1 MGTSERTKTVRILSC
16 CALAAVLAAAPGF
29 APFAGGDWGGAAHAK
44 SDKAGGNGNGNGGN
58 GNGNGGNGKGKGQSA
73 SGKSAAA
80 NGKAAK
86 VASADGTLHPS
97 QKGKWNAMNASTNA
111 LDAHIANGNF
121 NGTIGAL
128 SQVRLAAMA
137 AAGGELTPE
146 QQAALDGFVDTG
158 DVMADPQAI
167 ADALNEGTDATLDP
181 QFAVDEN
188 GMVSCSANCDSID
201 DTALADKQAEA
212 DAIADELEADAVQE
226 AYDQFLDD
234 SRQRIIDESNKP
246 LDEAQQEQLFDEMG
260 DKWGLD
266 LTPEEEPTEEE
277 TAEGEAPAEEDIVL
291 VSE

>member
-1 MGTSERTKTVRILSC
+1 MGYSDRTKTVRILSC

-29 APFAGGDWGGAAHAK
+29 APLAGIGWDGAAYAK

-58 GNGNGGNGKGKGQSA
+58 GNGGNGKGKGQSA
-73 SGKSAAA
+73 NAKSAAS

-137 AAGGELTPE
+137 ASGAELTPE
-146 QQAALDGFVDTG
+146 QQAALDGFVDTSG
-158 DVMADPQAI
+158 VMADPQAI
-167 ADALNEGTDATLDP
+167 ADALNEGTDPTLDP
-181 QFAVDEN
+181 QYSVDEN
-188 GMVSCSANCDSID
+188 GLVDCSANCDGID
-201 DTALADKQAEA
+201 EAALAEKQVEA
-212 DAIADELEADAVQE
+212 DAIADELEADAIAD
-226 AYDQFLDD
+226 AYDQFLED
-234 SRQRIIDESNKP
+234 SKQRIIDESNKP
-246 LDEAQQEQLFDEMG
+246 LDEAQQEELFDEMG

-266 LTPEEEPTEEE
+266 LTPEEELAEEE
-277 TAEGEAPAEEDIVL
+277 LAEGEPPVEEEIIV